1 MTLFLLALGAYA
13 SGAVLTAAHL
23 SAVRRRRSR
32 ALLRRIR
39 WYLAPLR

>member
-13 SGAVLTAAHL
+13 SGAVLTAARL
-23 SAVRRRRSR
+23 ATLRRRKSR

-39 WYLAPLR
+39 QYGYR